1 MVEQNVGRVLV
12 VGVDDPDRLVGILT
26 RGDLLA
32 AHARRLRET
41 HSAGRHIRVRQAL
54 KRTFGRERDATR

>member
-1 MVEQNVGRVLV
+1 VLV
-12 VGVDDPDRLVGILT
+12 VAAEDPDHLIGILT

-41 HSAGRHIRVRQAL
+41 HAAGRHIRVRQAL
-54 KRTFGRERDATR
+54 KRRFGRSPDS